1 MNTTKGLTHYQ
12 QEELNTLLALDKTF
26 DGNVTETNS
35 YKPVKT
41 EAALLKVNI
50 AAINDSI
57 INKLVDAT
65 TDTEEKNALKAKTA
79 VFWGNTNSIMHSFAL
94 KYNFV
99 DLAKTTKQTASQ
111 LDDIADPNF
120 YAHIYLIHEEISG
133 YLLSPGFVDYDITAP
148 MLDAG
153 LQLAK
158 DFQQYLGTNKHT
170 EGKAVVASEEVE
182 RLFIP
187 AKENYTQIEFLS
199 EYFSPDGPA
208 PNELFYKALK
218 TALIITHSNTH
229 TVFEGHIYLN
239 GTQTGIKEVQI
250 KNLKNGRFVIT
261 DLLGFFK
268 MERFEGGLI
277 EFEIT
282 AEGYTT
288 QKVIL
293 DIKRGKHISINY
305 FLAPAA

>member
-1 MNTTKGLTHYQ
+1 MNTTKGLTQFQ

-26 DGNVTETNS
+26 DANVTETNS

-41 EAALLKVNI
+41 EAALLKINI

-57 INKLVDAT
+57 INKLVDST
-65 TDTEEKNALKAKTA
+65 TDTEKKNALKSKTA
-79 VFWGNTNSIMHSFAL
+79 VFWGNTNSIIHSFAL
-94 KYNFV
+94 KYHFE
-99 DLAKTTKQTASQ
+99 DLAKTTKQTTSH
-111 LDDIADPNF
+111 LYDIADPNF
-120 YAHIYLIHEEISG
+120 YAHIYLIHQEISG

-170 EGKAVVASEEVE
+170 EGKAVVATEEVE

-187 AKENYTQIEFLS
+187 AKDNYTQIEYLS
-199 EYFSPDGPA
+199 EYFSPEGPA
-208 PNELFYKALK
+208 PNEPFYKALK
-218 TALIITHSNTH
+218 TALVITHSNTH
-229 TVFEGHIYLN
+229 TVLEGHILLN
-239 GTQTGIKEVQI
+239 NTLTGIKNVQI
-250 KNLKNGRFVIT
+250 KNLKNGRFVMS
-261 DLLGFFK
+261 DLLGYFK

-288 QKVIL
+288 IKVIL
-293 DIKRGKHISINY
+293 DIKRGKHISIDY
-305 FLAPAA
+305 HLTPAA

>member
-1 MNTTKGLTHYQ
+1 MNTTKGLTQFQ

-41 EAALLKVNI
+41 EAALLKINI
-50 AAINDSI
+50 EAINDSI

-65 TDTEEKNALKAKTA
+65 TDTEKKNALKAKTA
-79 VFWGNTNSIMHSFAL
+79 VFWGNTNSIIHGFAL
-94 KYNFV
+94 KYHFP

-120 YAHIYLIHEEISG
+120 YAHIYLIHEEITG
-133 YLLSPGFVDYDITAP
+133 YLLSPGFIDYDITAI

-158 DFQQYLGTNKHT
+158 DFQKYLGTNKHT
-170 EGKAVVASEEVE
+170 EGKAVVATEEVE

-187 AKENYTQIEFLS
+187 AKDNYTQIEYLS
-199 EYFSPDGPA
+199 EYFSPEGPA
-208 PNELFYKALK
+208 PNEAFYKALK
-218 TALIITHSNTH
+218 TALVITHSNTH
-229 TVFEGHIYLN
+229 TVLEGHIFLN
-239 GTQTGIKEVQI
+239 NTQTGIKNVQI
-250 KNLKNGRFVIT
+250 KNLKNGRFVMS
-261 DLLGFFK
+261 DLLGYFK

-282 AEGYTT
+282 AEGYTSL
-288 QKVIL
+288 KVIL
-293 DIKRGKHISINY
+293 DIKRGKHISIDY
-305 FLAPAA
+305 HLTPAA